1 VLRKLGLQLGMTL
14 LSPRGNNGCARCQMS
29 GVRCQGFWDL
39 DSTKNYVV
47 FDAAF
52 LVERF
57 L

>member
-1 VLRKLGLQLGMTL
+1 MLRKLGLQLGMTL